1 MQRPSAPLPNDEL
14 LRFLARQPLFADL
27 PPADLAPLAAVVRRR
42 HYARGAVIF
51 TQGDLG
57 SVAFIVRSGRV
68 EIVVE
73 SADGRDLVLYEVGPG
88 DHFGEMALIDPEPRC
103 ATVLAITDVELLV
116 VRREDFLRELLKHP
130 PAMLRML
137 ASLSQR
143 LRTTDAQVA
152 GLAFDDTAARLSR
165 FLSLNA
171 APRGRNLAV
180 EVTQSE
186 LATMV
191 GATRQT
197 VARILGTWRRA
208 GLIQTGRRRTVV
220 LQPERLARL
229 WPDPA

>member
-1 MQRPSAPLPNDEL
+1 
-14 LRFLARQPLFADL
+14 
-27 PPADLAPLAAVVRRR
+27 
-42 HYARGAVIF
+42 
-51 TQGDLG
+51 
-57 SVAFIVRSGRV
+57 
-68 EIVVE
+68 
-73 SADGRDLVLYEVGPG
+73 
-88 DHFGEMALIDPEPRC
+88 
-103 ATVLAITDVELLV
+103 
-116 VRREDFLRELLKHP
+116 
-130 PAMLRML
+130 
-137 ASLSQR
+137 
-143 LRTTDAQVA
+143 VA